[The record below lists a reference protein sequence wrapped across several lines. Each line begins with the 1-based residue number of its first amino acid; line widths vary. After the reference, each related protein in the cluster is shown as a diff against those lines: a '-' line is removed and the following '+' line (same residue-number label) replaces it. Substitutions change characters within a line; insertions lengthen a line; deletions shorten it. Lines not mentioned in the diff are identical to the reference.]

1 MSTGNFIS
9 LGSRLLESRSRL
21 SLSQAE
27 VATRAGVT
35 APAVTNWEND
45 KNFPSRVKL
54 VKLAE
59 ALEVSVDYLTGET
72 DDPTPSGIETMRRG
86 VTEFQES
93 VNAYAPDSNGRPR
106 IPLHPKTL
114 EKCQALM
121 DEMECL
127 TPEEVVSK
135 LVNLKFDEVFPGESK
150 PFKVPIT
157 EGGTA
162 TQAPI
167 ERQGDGGDSPPDEE
181 FDVVV
186 DLSKKKKGD
195 S

>member
-1 MSTGNFIS
+1 MNRDLFK
-9 LGSRLLESRSRL
+9 SRLRQARKDCG
-21 SLSQAE
+21 LSQSQLAN
-27 VATRAGVT
+27 ALKVT
-35 APAVTNWEND
+35 PPAVTHWEKGTNEPAPQ
-45 KNFPSRVKL
+45 KM
-54 VKLAE
+54 
-59 ALEVSVDYLTGET
+59 LEIAAQLNINKRYLTGET
-72 DDPTPSGIETMRRG
+72 DDPTPSGFETMRRG

-93 VNAYAPDSNGRPR
+93 VNAYEPDANGRPR

-167 ERQGDGGDSPPDEE
+167 ERQEDGGDSPPDEE

>member
-1 MSTGNFIS
+1 VRS
-9 LGSRLLESRSRL
+9 SRSL
-21 SLSQAE
+21 TQSQVAE
-27 VATRAGVT
+27 ALGVT

-45 KNFPSRVKL
+45 KNFPSRYKL
-54 VKLAE
+54 ERLASF
-59 ALEVSVDYLTGET
+59 LEVNKRYLTGET
-72 DDPTPSGIETMRRG
+72 DDPTPSGFETMRRG

-93 VNAYAPDSNGRPR
+93 VNAYEPDANGRPR

-127 TPEEVVSK
+127 TAEEVVSK
-135 LVNLKFDEVFPGESK
+135 LVNLKFDKVFPGESK

-167 ERQGDGGDSPPDEE
+167 ERQEDGGDSPPDEE